1 MGARFRVNAE
11 GSRATLAPVGES
23 KPTSRKK
30 RIGWFEQ
37 ARYKLACLLFPFKA
51 HVPPNGATPAEAVT
65 SFLNTMI
72 ANAARTSPAW
82 VKLFEGGLEDCGIGL
97 EARREYFERQPV
109 EDYYFAG
116 TVAMEA
122 ARIRNLFLP
131 READAIMGEI
141 GFQVDAAAGRRDRAV
156 SELVFAIIGRIN
168 LSQGASLQKMP
179 YDRVTKAV
187 LEELGIRDDERTEPL
202 MFDKAF
208 RHALGEPLAIGF
220 RNWWAAFQDTF
231 VIYIPPEPEPEEA
244 DEDEVP
250 VVTKS
255 MPVKL
260 PWRPKRATT
269 F

>member
-1 MGARFRVNAE
+1 MR
-11 GSRATLAPVGES
+11 
-23 KPTSRKK
+23 
-30 RIGWFEQ
+30 
-37 ARYKLACLLFPFKA
+37 LLFPFKE
-51 HVPPNGATPAEAVT
+51 HVPPNGVTPAEAVT

-82 VKLFEGGLEDCGIGL
+82 VKLLEGGLEDCGYGID
-97 EARREYFERQPV
+97 ARREYFELKPV

-122 ARIRNLFLP
+122 VRIRSLFP
-131 READAIMGEI
+131 PAEANAIMGEI
-141 GFQVDAAAGRRDRAV
+141 GVQVDVAAGRRDRAV
-156 SELVFAIIGRIN
+156 SELVFTIIGRIN
-168 LSQGASLQKMP
+168 MSQGPGLQKMP

-187 LEELGIRDDERTEPL
+187 LEELGIRGDERTEPL

-231 VIYIPPEPEPEEA
+231 VIYIPPEPEPEDP
-244 DEDEVP
+244 DEDELP
-250 VVTKS
+250 VAPKAA
-255 MPVKL
+255 PVKL
-260 PWRPKRATT
+260 PWRPKRASQ